1 MNEKK
6 VKFTVVL
13 GVAFGLF
20 IVWAVASSYLY
31 SLRKENFKIRVNN
44 TLSAYGS
51 QIDHVYVEGLYVGVY
66 VDADRWYR
74 TEKSAQDSWQKEVCT
89 LIRMDAITSEVIKH
103 GSITVAFFTERG
115 GDDVGL
121 YSIKE

>member
-1 MNEKK
+1 MNDKK
-6 VKFTVVL
+6 LKISAVIGIL
-13 GVAFGLF
+13 FGIF
-20 IVWAVASSYLY
+20 IIWAVVSSYLY
-31 SLRKENFKIRVNN
+31 TLRKENFKIRVNN

-74 TEKSAQDSWQKEVCT
+74 TDKSSQDSWQKEVCT
-89 LIRMDAITSEVIKH
+89 LIRMDAITSEVMKH
-103 GSITVAFFTERG
+103 GGITIAFFTERG

-121 YSIKE
+121 YYVEE